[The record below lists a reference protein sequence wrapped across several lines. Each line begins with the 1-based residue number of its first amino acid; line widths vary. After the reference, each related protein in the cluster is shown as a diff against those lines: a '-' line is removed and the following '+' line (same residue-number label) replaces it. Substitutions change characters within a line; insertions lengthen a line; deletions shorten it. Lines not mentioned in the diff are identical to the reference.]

1 MRIKILS
8 SFMFSPLGSAKA
20 KNKNQ
25 KRKSLDSGFRRNDGK
40 TANHNRTEKRRPA

>member
-8 SFMFSPLGSAKA
+8 SFMFEHRWGSAKA

-25 KRKSLDSGFRRNDGK
+25 KRKSLDSGMRVIP
-40 TANHNRTEKRRPA
+40 E